1 MEKKQYIAPEMTI
14 VEYRQE
20 ICMLSVSAEQ
30 SLNGVKGFG
39 GDATSM
45 DADAR
50 GRRGKWGNLWEE

>member
-1 MEKKQYIAPEMTI
+1 MTI